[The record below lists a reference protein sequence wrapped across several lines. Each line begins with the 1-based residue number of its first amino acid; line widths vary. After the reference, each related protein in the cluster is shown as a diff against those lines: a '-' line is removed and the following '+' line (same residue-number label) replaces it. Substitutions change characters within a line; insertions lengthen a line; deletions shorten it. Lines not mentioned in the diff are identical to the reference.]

1 MRIKLAA
8 ILQETIFQYDLDII
22 QHEGWVYIGIQKGM
36 VGLKQAG
43 KIANDH
49 LCAHLKKCG
58 YVLVRHTPA
67 LWKHES
73 RNIMFTLVVD
83 DFGINFNN
91 RWDSEHLSSALE
103 YLYAITKDWEVKT
116 F

>member
-49 LCAHLKKCG
+49 LCAHLKNEDMYYSG
-58 YVLVRHTPA
+58 THP
-67 LWKHES
+67 
-73 RNIMFTLVVD
+73 
-83 DFGINFNN
+83 
-91 RWDSEHLSSALE
+91 
-103 YLYAITKDWEVKT
+103 LYGNTSQET
-116 F
+116 